1 MQISYAH
8 NHNELTFYLIKL
20 SLHLTLNVFFR
31 QIKSFIRFRLAFV
44 FGLQTIKSINLT
56 KIDQIKGLKPKTK
69 G

>member
-20 SLHLTLNVFFR
+20 SSQLTLNVFFR

-44 FGLQTIKSINLT
+44 FGLQTIKSMNLT
-56 KIDQIKGLKPKTK
+56 KIDQIKVLKPKTK

>member
-1 MQISYAH
+1 MNDIGRRNQKNIC
-8 NHNELTFYLIKL
+8 LV
-20 SLHLTLNVFFR
+20 NVFFR

-44 FGLQTIKSINLT
+44 FGPQTIKSIDLT

>member
-20 SLHLTLNVFFR
+20 SSHLTLNVFFR

-56 KIDQIKGLKPKTK
+56 KIDQRKGLKPKTK